1 MVLLDDVVRAE
12 IVTTLYLKLG
22 ELRQQ
27 SLVQMR
33 DSLARGFNI
42 AKDLLEI
49 EEKLTTVGDPPA
61 QLPYILPQEILS
73 HYLLFFEHLI
83 DVFLSRIFTSLRVN
97 QFLKS

>member
-61 QLPYILPQEILS
+61 QLRYILPQEILS
-73 HYLLFFEHLI
+73 HHLLFLC
-83 DVFLSRIFTSLRVN
+83 T
-97 QFLKS
+97 